1 MSASKH
7 GTFSWCEL
15 LTTDVEGAKKFYAEL
30 LGWTLEPVT
39 HDCEDSDE
47 AFEYNLVKVDGT
59 EIGGI
64 MAVPAQAQGMPP
76 TWGTYVTVDDVDAS
90 AVKVQDLGGKVIVP
104 LTDIPGVGRFCVIQD
119 PQGAALTLIT
129 YLPGHE

>member
-30 LGWTLEPVT
+30 FGWTMESVTHECPDGEEPV
-39 HDCEDSDE
+39 H
-47 AFEYNLVKVDGT
+47 YNLVKVDGT

-64 MAVPAQAQGMPP
+64 MAVPEQAQGMPP
-76 TWGTYVTVDDVDAS
+76 AWGAYVTVDDVDAAS
-90 AVKVQDLGGKVIVP
+90 VKVQDLGGRIIVP
-104 LTDIPGVGRFCVIQD
+104 LQDIPDVGRFCVIQD

>member
-1 MSASKH
+1 MGASKH

-30 LGWTLEPVT
+30 LGWTTEAVT
-39 HDCEDSDE
+39 HECEDSDE
-47 AFEYNLVKVDGT
+47 NFEYNLVKVDGA

-76 TWGTYVTVDDVDAS
+76 TWGTYVTVDDVDAA

-104 LTDIPGVGRFCVIQD
+104 LNDIPGVGRFCVIQD
-119 PQGAALTLIT
+119 PQGAVLTLIT

>member
-15 LTTDVEGAKKFYAEL
+15 LTTDVEGAKKFYTEL
-30 LGWTLEPVT
+30 LGWTVEPVT
-39 HDCEDSDE
+39 HDCGDSDE
-47 AFEYNLVKVDGT
+47 AFVYNLVKVDGT
-59 EIGGI
+59 EVGGI

-76 TWGTYVTVDDVDAS
+76 TWGTYVTVDDVDAA
-90 AVKVQDLGGKVIVP
+90 AVKVQDLGGKVVVP
-104 LTDIPGVGRFCVIQD
+104 LQDIPDVGRFCVIQD